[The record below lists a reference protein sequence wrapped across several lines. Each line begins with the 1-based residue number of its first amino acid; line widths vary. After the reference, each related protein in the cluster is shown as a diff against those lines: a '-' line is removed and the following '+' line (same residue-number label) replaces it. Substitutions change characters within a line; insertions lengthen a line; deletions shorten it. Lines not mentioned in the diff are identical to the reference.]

1 MRSVRFPA
9 IRPTV
14 TVVRVLQRVFTG
26 LLPIVAVPIVA
37 VLMVGCS
44 PYPPLNQPTLLMSP
58 FPATQVWAVVPF
70 ANESGVSTADGAR
83 VGDQFVKVIEETSGL
98 SCVALNRTLAV
109 MQTLDMRAVMTNA
122 DAIRL
127 REAMGVD
134 GLVVG
139 TITNWDPYPPPR
151 IGLAAQVYLRPG
163 LVDPATTRTIDPN
176 RPASLASGVFDASN
190 HAVIAALR
198 RYSISRHQPGGP
210 YGEDIYLVDMSRF
223 SEFASH
229 EILNDLLVRLSPKPR
244 Q

>member
-1 MRSVRFPA
+1 MRSARLQPTRFGVGVIQR
-9 IRPTV
+9 IRGAV
-14 TVVRVLQRVFTG
+14 AGSLQLVVPVMAACG
-26 LLPIVAVPIVA
+26 IA
-37 VLMVGCS
+37 GCS
-44 PYPPLNQPTLLMSP
+44 PYPPLNQPTLLISP
-58 FPATQVWAVVPF
+58 FPRTQVWAVVPF

-127 REAMGVD
+127 RDAMGVD

-139 TITNWDPYPPPR
+139 TITSWDPYPPPK
-151 IGLAAQVYLRPG
+151 IGLAAQLYLRPG
-163 LVDPATTRTIDPN
+163 LIDPATNGPIDPD

-190 HAVIAALR
+190 HAVLAALH

-229 EILNDLLVRLSPKPR
+229 EILADLLARLSPKPR
-244 Q
+244 H